1 MLFKEYIRHLVLKK
15 NNYPFS
21 QDIMLENPRLE
32 EKNIIKDIFRLKKL
46 KQLIPQLKT

>member
-1 MLFKEYIRHLVLKK
+1 MFFKEYIRHLVLKK

-32 EKNIIKDIFRLKKL
+32 EKNIIKDIFKLKKL

>member
-1 MLFKEYIRHLVLKK
+1 MFFKEYIRHLVLKK